1 MARSKMVN
9 PSAVQ
14 DTRVLLPEQEATIEK
29 RLNEIL
35 SSYHGR
41 EDELIPILQQ
51 VQQKLGYL
59 PEPAIKQVARFLH
72 LPEITVFGVATFYA
86 QFKLRPTGRNIIR
99 VCRGTACHV
108 RGGVR
113 ILREVEKQL
122 GIKPGESSPD
132 LEYCLETV
140 ACIGACALG
149 PTMVINNE
157 THGNMTTKKVAE
169 ILNRG
174 DQGEQNDS

>member
-1 MARSKMVN
+1 MAN

-14 DTRVLLPEQEATIEK
+14 DTSVLLPEQEAAIEE
-29 RLNEIL
+29 RLDKIL
-35 SSYHGR
+35 SSYQGR
-41 EDELIPILQQ
+41 EAELIPILQK
-51 VQQKLGYL
+51 VQQEFGYL
-59 PEPAIKQVARFLH
+59 PEPAIKQIARFLH
-72 LPEITVFGVATFYA
+72 LPEVTIFGVATFYA
-86 QFKLRPTGRNIIR
+86 QFKLVPTGRNIVK

-108 RGGVR
+108 RGGAR
-113 ILREVEKQL
+113 ILREVQKQL
-122 GIKPGESSPD
+122 GIKPGESTPD

-174 DQGEQNDS
+174 DEGEQNGS